1 MNQKPQPVPTESKTV
16 TTPWGPQASKLEF
29 GYNEAQRLYNDKS
42 TPSWYGFQTYASPSA
57 DTLGSLDAISARAN
71 AGSPLLGQAQSEVG
85 KTLSGA
91 YLDPATAPGY
101 QSVVDRTKAAVIP
114 SISANFANAGGAGGL
129 AARAAAMGLGDAI
142 GSLNYQH
149 YGAERNRMGQAA
161 SMAPELAQADYLD
174 PMMLGQAG
182 ATRDQ
187 LAQQPINEQIA
198 KHDFEQNREQAK
210 LADFMQMI
218 QGSYGGT
225 SNTTGTQFLPPQNP
239 LGTIFGGLL
248 GGLGTAASL
257 GWKPFSDERLK
268 EDIKRVGETDEGL
281 PIYTYK
287 YKWGGPPMMGVMAQ
301 DVARVKPEAVSVQPL
316 GGTPYLAVDYAQVS

>member
-210 LADFMQMI
+210 LADFMQMV
-218 QGSYGGT
+218 QGNFGGQ
-225 SNTTGTQFLPPQNP
+225 SHTTGTQYLPGVNP
-239 LGTIFGGLL
+239 WMQAL
-248 GGLGTAASL
+248 GLGLQGASAA
-257 GWKPFSDERLK
+257 GMIFSDERLK
-268 EDIKRVGETDEGL
+268 ENVEKVGKLDDGTN
-281 PIYTYK
+281 IYRYN
-287 YKWGGPPMMGVMAQ
+287 YLDGGPTHIGVLAQ
-301 DVARVKPEAVSVQPL
+301 EVLQTKPEAVAVAPMF
-316 GGTPYLAVDYAQVS
+316 GRPFLAVDYGKL